1 MFYDNR
7 IKPLIKWTG
16 GKSQELPIIKEYLPK
31 SFKNYYE
38 PFIGGGAVW
47 LSVDITKHK
56 LYINDF
62 SEDLI
67 LFYKSV
73 KEQDELFIF
82 YVSRFVFIWEKIEFL
97 VENHKIELSELFTEY
112 NSDNITFEELTE
124 VITKFINTNKV
135 ISNYM
140 EEEKYFQTEYIK
152 QVTNKF
158 KRMKKNS
165 LTKGSLSDIDII
177 INIET
182 GFKTGLYVGCRTLY
196 NNKRVKKD
204 PMYIALYFIMR
215 NYAYSGMFRF
225 NNNGDF
231 NVPYGGNSY
240 NSKNLKTKME
250 FYLNDKLQKHLN
262 KTKMYNLDFEE
273 FLSNKVTP
281 SKNDFIFLDP
291 PYDSE
296 FSTYDGNS
304 FERKEQIRLADLM
317 LNTKA
322 QWMMVIKYTDFIYEL
337 YNKKNI
343 NIIFF
348 DKKYQV
354 SIMDRNEQKVQH
366 ILIKN
371 Y

>member
-1 MFYDNR
+1 MFYNER

-16 GKSQELPIIKEYLPK
+16 GKSQELPIIREYLPK
-31 SFKNYYE
+31 EFKNYYE

-47 LSVDITKHK
+47 LSVDVTQHK

-62 SEDLI
+62 SEDLF
-67 LFYKSV
+67 LFYKSIQ
-73 KEQDELFIF
+73 EQDKMFIF
-82 YVSRFVFIWEKIEFL
+82 YVSRFVFVWEKLEFL
-97 VENHKIELSELFTEY
+97 VKNNTNILVELFTEF
-112 NSDNITFEELTE
+112 NKDNIVFEDLKSVIVEFIDKNKVLSKYLDDEEEL
-124 VITKFINTNKV
+124 KK
-135 ISNYM
+135 
-140 EEEKYFQTEYIK
+140 EYVK
-152 QVTNKF
+152 QITNKF
-158 KRMKKNS
+158 KRMKKNC
-165 LTKGSLSDIDII
+165 LTKGTLSDADVI

-182 GFKTGLYVGCRTLY
+182 GFKTGLYVYCRTLY
-196 NNKRVKKD
+196 NRKKVNKD

-250 FYLNDKLQKHLN
+250 FYLNEKLQKHLN

-273 FLSNKVTP
+273 FLSEKVTP

-304 FERKEQIRLADLM
+304 FERKEQIRLANLM
-317 LNTKA
+317 IKSKA

-337 YNKKNI
+337 YNKDNI